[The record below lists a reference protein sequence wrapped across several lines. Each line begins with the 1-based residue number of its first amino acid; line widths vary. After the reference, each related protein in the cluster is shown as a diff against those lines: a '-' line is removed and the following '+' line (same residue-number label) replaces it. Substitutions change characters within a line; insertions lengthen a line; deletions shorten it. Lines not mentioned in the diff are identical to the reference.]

1 MYLFGIYCLRICDWV
16 AEKFTLGSPV
26 KQEIDYDKLSFFN
39 FLILRRTEGRIAF
52 GFFSVVVVVS
62 QDNVVDAL
70 LKQLCRICLLTHL
83 CFRAFLNV
91 VSVLN
96 YMGVKCFLLRLLL
109 SQFQIRSV
117 GPQRIE
123 MFCFF
128 HLGSGIALCSHSRPT

>member
-1 MYLFGIYCLRICDWV
+1 MLQPVDLTEMYLFGIYCLRICDWV

-39 FLILRRTEGRIAF
+39 FLILCRTEGRITF

-83 CFRAFLNV
+83 CFRAFLKCSSRVELYGSEMLCIMFAV
-91 VSVLN
+91 V
-96 YMGVKCFLLRLLL
+96 
-109 SQFQIRSV
+109 
-117 GPQRIE
+117 
-123 MFCFF
+123 
-128 HLGSGIALCSHSRPT
+128 